1 MNLLQ
6 RLYRPVVAHAA
17 RAAFVGKNRMRNDAE
32 RGRFTSAEVN
42 NFVREAW
49 RQVNQMAPNLHD
61 QPTLGSRMNVML
73 ACLCYSMLTV
83 LLARGI
89 EREYVIELI
98 ADVAWNVYRKWAVVP
113 KLMARFATHDPSRR
127 MNFCVNAFLRF
138 PFNPPG
144 YEVERL
150 ASGNGIAFNILSCP
164 VARYFAK
171 QGAAD
176 LCVGS
181 WCNQDFALAEM
192 WGGRLQR
199 TGTLA
204 GGASHCDFRFGTA
217 LSDMARRNSK
227 KGVEFHA

>member
-1 MNLLQ
+1 MNVLQ
-6 RLYRPVVAHAA
+6 AIYRPVLAHAS
-17 RAAFVGKNRMRNDAE
+17 RAAFVGQNRSRTEPE
-32 RGRFTSAEVN
+32 RGRFTRGEVHT
-42 NFVREAW
+42 FMCKAW
-49 RQVNQMAPNLHD
+49 RKVKSMAPNLPD
-61 QPTLGSRMNVML
+61 EPTFGSRMNVML

-89 EREYVIELI
+89 EREYAIELI
-98 ADVAWNVYRKWAVVP
+98 ADVAWNVYRKWAVIP
-113 KLMARFATHDPSRR
+113 KFISRFATREPSQRI
-127 MNFCVNAFLRF
+127 NFCVNAFLRF

-144 YEVERL
+144 YELERL
-150 ASGNGIAFNILSCP
+150 PSGKGIAFNILSCP

-192 WGGRLQR
+192 WGGRLER

-204 GGASHCDFRFGTA
+204 GGAIQCDFRFSA
-217 LSDMARRNSK
+217 ELSNLGRRNSK
-227 KGVEFHA
+227 KGVESHA